1 MKPHNKDRIDF
12 PLVDLDLSKYCMGYN
27 NMEYIYDL
35 YGVCN
40 HTGGTSGGHYFA
52 YVKNANGKWYC
63 FNDMD
68 VTPMTDLSN
77 IITNKCYCVF
87 MRKKTIN

>member
-1 MKPHNKDRIDF
+1 MKNNKTISI
-12 PLVDLDLSKYCMGYN
+12 PLENINLSKYVEGYN
-27 NMEYIYDL
+27 KSSYIYDV

-68 VTPMTDLSN
+68 VTPITDLSN

-87 MRKKTIN
+87 MRKR